1 MKNMIIGALVAL
13 LVVGAVGGI
22 YVATVSAQT
31 QTPPEQPVPFGG
43 KFMGRGMMGNYRT
56 DDGGLMHDAM
66 IALFA
71 EKTGLSVEVL
81 EEKLSEGQ
89 TMFDIATEEG
99 LSVEDVTALMV
110 EARDT
115 ALADAVAAGTVTQEQ
130 ADWMKARMNGR
141 FAGGKT
147 GGMPC
152 YNGTTAGQRPF
163 MPFGRGGRWATP
175 EVEE

>member
-31 QTPPEQPVPFGG
+31 QTPPEQPVPFGSR
-43 KFMGRGMMGNYRT
+43 FMGRGMMGNYRT

-71 EKTGLSVEVL
+71 EKIGLSVEVL
-81 EEKLSEGQ
+81 EEQLSEGQ
-89 TMFDIATEEG
+89 TMYEIATEAG
-99 LSVEDVTALMV
+99 LTLEDVTALMT
-110 EARDT
+110 EARDS
-115 ALADAVAAGTVTQEQ
+115 ALADAVAAGTITQEQ
-130 ADWMKARMNGR
+130 ADWMKTRMNGR
-141 FAGGKT
+141 FAGGQT

-152 YNGTTAGQRPF
+152 FNGTDAGRRPT
-163 MPFGRGGRWATP
+163 MPFGRGGRWVTP
-175 EVEE
+175 EVED

>member
-43 KFMGRGMMGNYRT
+43 RFMGRGMMGNYQT

-81 EEKLSEGQ
+81 EEKLSAGQ
-89 TMFDIATEEG
+89 TMYDIATEAG
-99 LSVEDVTALMV
+99 LTVEDVTALMV

-115 ALADAVAAGTVTQEQ
+115 ALADAVAAGTITQEQ
-130 ADWMKARMNGR
+130 ADWMKTRMNGR
-141 FAGGKT
+141 FAGGKA
-147 GGMPC
+147 GMMGC
-152 YNGTTAGQRPF
+152 FNGTNPGQRPM

-175 EVEE
+175 EVED